1 MLKPI
6 SCLLY
11 KSHIQFILPNY
22 LPTLQV
28 HQSFKMMNYKQWNL
42 VTKKEYQD
50 VAIIY
55 IDTKLHSKIKL
66 RRQTK
71 CLPRA
76 GVPPALGVTCEHN
89 LVVGDIKLQQKAH
102 RSVNWLK
109 EIYSKALLNKNGWRQ
124 FKTVHPIFV
133 NL

>member
-1 MLKPI
+1 
-6 SCLLY
+6 
-11 KSHIQFILPNY
+11 
-22 LPTLQV
+22 
-28 HQSFKMMNYKQWNL
+28 MMNYKQWNL

-66 RRQTK
+66 KRQTK

-89 LVVGDIKLQQKAH
+89 LVVGDIKLRQKAH
-102 RSVNWLK
+102 RAVNLLK
-109 EIYSKALLNKNGWRQ
+109 EIYSKALLNKNKLRQ